1 MLDVSGLVCVL
12 DVSGLVC
19 VLDVSGLVYVLDVS
33 GLVCVL
39 DVSVLPLSTI
49 FHFDSGT
56 VPTLWYLL
64 FFI

>member
-19 VLDVSGLVYVLDVS
+19 VLDVSGLV
-33 GLVCVL
+33 CVL

-49 FHFDSGT
+49 FHFYSGT